1 MPAANIA
8 AEAPATIATLLSF
21 GLVGFGSLALLEKF
35 IPVIPSY
42 VLFMLLGM
50 TVPDGSGL
58 GLAILVTTIGSA
70 AGALGWFSLGWLL
83 GPERA
88 KAIVARY
95 GRYVFLKPAFY
106 ERLTNSYRSN
116 HSHRPYLPRAA
127 GWRSAA
133 GSARFHPGNSSW
145 HLPVEHA
152 VSLPWLCAA
161 RNPLRP
167 HSCRLLGIR
176 RLVHC
181 RGLDHPVFQ
190 PSPKAPHQPKLGS
203 GPDALRHR
211 LGTDNDMR
219 ATSYH
224 A

>member
-1 MPAANIA
+1 MPAADIA

-50 TVPDGSGL
+50 TVPDGNGL

-116 HSHRPYLPRAA
+116 HFWVTLTGQVIPTVRIYLALPAGVLRLDPRAFTLA
-127 GWRSAA
+127 T
-133 GSARFHPGNSSW
+133 
-145 HLPVEHA
+145 A
-152 VSLPWLCAA
+152 VGTFLWNTPFLC
-161 RNPLRP
+161 
-167 HSCRLLGIR
+167 LGY
-176 RLVHC
+176 
-181 RGLDHPVFQ
+181 
-190 PSPKAPHQPKLGS
+190 
-203 GPDALRHR
+203 ALR
-211 LGTDNDMR
+211 GTPYDPIHVGFWASVVLFIAEGSIILFFSLR
-219 ATSYH
+219 RKRRTSQS
-224 A
+224 